1 VFRGGACRLRFTAPE
16 DCAVCF
22 GFQLSRTGG
31 ERKAFGGRNLI
42 CMRCY
47 FWSSYHQELNLQ
59 LFVLLSLTIN
69 LSHYLSVS
77 VSWIH
82 PSHFVFLF
90 CICVKQD
97 LICIAIVK
105 NILGHGRVLVC
116 PRFVVAIK
124 SFLVGVS
131 PSKTRDKD
139 RLFCQLSL
147 APASPTW
154 MFTIENQLKSNGESF
169 QTVTYAP
176 ACNLSFRS
184 VRT

>member
-1 VFRGGACRLRFTAPE
+1 MQIEIHDARRLCCLFRVSTLENRWREKSFRGTKSHLHAMLFLIK
-16 DCAVCF
+16 
-22 GFQLSRTGG
+22 LSPRT
-31 ERKAFGGRNLI
+31 EPAIVRAAFIDYQPISLSI
-42 CMRCY
+42 C
-47 FWSSYHQELNLQ
+47 
-59 LFVLLSLTIN
+59 
-69 LSHYLSVS
+69 S